1 MASPPTATEGAAPK
15 PWLTALLMVL
25 CLVAG
30 VGLARLAVLAGVLS
44 ADLRMPTGLG
54 LTFFLIT
61 FWEVQLSRTGP
72 RGPVG
77 RRILGATVIG
87 AIMFA
92 VGYYTR

>member
-1 MASPPTATEGAAPK
+1 MTPKRPEEAPPR
-15 PWLTALLMVL
+15 PWITVLLMVS

-30 VGLARLAVLAGVLS
+30 VGLARLAVVAGILPS
-44 ADLRMPTGLG
+44 DLRMPTGLG
-54 LTFFLIT
+54 LTFFLLT
-61 FWEVQLSRTGP
+61 FWEVRFSRAGP

-77 RRILGATVIG
+77 RRLLGAAVIG